1 MHYVQL
7 YVFIFL
13 VVALSSMKKSNM
25 GMDLK
30 LLFKKNY
37 FPAFFI
43 SLFREAWEMGRME
56 YGKFVLFL
64 MKKN

>member
-1 MHYVQL
+1 
-7 YVFIFL
+7 
-13 VVALSSMKKSNM
+13 MKKSNM

-43 SLFREAWEMGRME
+43 SLFREAWEMGCME